1 MGTVAPPRNNPR
13 AIEQEVMNT
22 IFGGQ
27 FSSRVNMNLREEKH
41 WSYGAW
47 TFMLPARG
55 PRPYLGG
62 APVQTDKTREALF
75 EFIKEAKGIR
85 GEKPVTAAELAA
97 AQASLTLALPGGWET
112 ARAVGRSTAEI
123 LRFGLA
129 DRYWDGYAAAV
140 RAVDLKAV
148 ADAAQIVDPARIVWV
163 VVGDRAR
170 VEAGLKELGLGA
182 PRLIDGE
189 GRPVAA
195 R

>member
-1 MGTVAPPRNNPR
+1 
-13 AIEQEVMNT
+13 
-22 IFGGQ
+22 
-27 FSSRVNMNLREEKH
+27 MNLREDKH

-47 TFMLPARG
+47 TFMVAARG

-62 APVQTDKTREALF
+62 APVQTDKTKEALG

-112 ARAVGRSTAEI
+112 ARAVGRSTAELI
-123 LRFGLA
+123 RFSLD
-129 DRYWDGYAAAV
+129 DRYWDGYAAKV
-140 RAVDLKAV
+140 RAVDLAAV
-148 ADAAQIVDPARIVWV
+148 TEAAQIVDPPRLIWV
-163 VVGDRAR
+163 VVGDRSK

-182 PRLIDGE
+182 PKLIDGE

-195 R
+195 K